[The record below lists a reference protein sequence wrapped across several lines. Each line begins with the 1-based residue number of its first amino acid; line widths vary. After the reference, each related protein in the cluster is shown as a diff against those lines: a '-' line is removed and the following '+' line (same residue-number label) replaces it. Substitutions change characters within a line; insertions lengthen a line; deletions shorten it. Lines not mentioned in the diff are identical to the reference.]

1 MFRFQAFKCGPKSLK
16 GAQFFRHEDCNI
28 NRGHLKEKEYYVVG
42 DNSKYTTTGAR
53 CVMKETVR
61 TGYCGK
67 IIKKLKMNTNRIL
80 RSCICG

>member
-1 MFRFQAFKCGPKSLK
+1 M
-16 GAQFFRHEDCNI
+16 
-28 NRGHLKEKEYYVVG
+28 KEKEYYVVG

-67 IIKKLKMNTNRIL
+67 KIKKLKMNTNRIL